1 MSADLR
7 PLVILDTGVFISD
20 ALGANRGA
28 SSQVLALAASGTCV
42 PVLSADLWDEVQEK
56 LVDKGEM
63 SLAEIAERYGGIV
76 VAAIWVEPVRE
87 TQEHLQFVGGDADDT
102 VLPRMAE
109 AVYGAAPEQSAT
121 EHKYIVSLNRKH
133 VRPGSAW
140 AGFLCVTPH
149 GLITRLTD
157 ED

>member
-63 SLAEIAERYGGIV
+63 SLAEIAER
-76 VAAIWVEPVRE
+76 
-87 TQEHLQFVGGDADDT
+87 
-102 VLPRMAE
+102 
-109 AVYGAAPEQSAT
+109 
-121 EHKYIVSLNRKH
+121 
-133 VRPGSAW
+133 
-140 AGFLCVTPH
+140 
-149 GLITRLTD
+149 
-157 ED
+157 